1 MMRKRGHLEVT
12 SRERE
17 NKLIKE
23 KQLIA
28 EKTIEYIKDRDRI
41 FLNDRTTNNQIA
53 TLLARKDFSHRLI
66 LMTNSIRAADILLS
80 SRRLEVLFIGGL
92 INQFSYAC
100 TGPLT
105 ELVLENLKADKAIVG
120 TDAFDPRDG
129 ISIERMPEASVT
141 RKMIALA
148 DQTIV
153 VGDGSK
159 MNTPAFMRVSTWN
172 DVDVFITDRIELEG
186 RESVERFH
194 VHIPNP
200 QN

>member
-1 MMRKRGHLEVT
+1 
-12 SRERE
+12 
-17 NKLIKE
+17 LIKE

-53 TLLARKDFSHRLI
+53 TLLARKDFSHHLI

-80 SRRLEVLFIGGL
+80 NRRLEVLFIGGL

-105 ELVLENLKADKAIVG
+105 ELVLENLIADKAIVG

-148 DQTIV
+148 DLTIV

>member
-1 MMRKRGHLEVT
+1 MH
-12 SRERE
+12 
-17 NKLIKE
+17 
-23 KQLIA
+23 
-28 EKTIEYIKDRDRI
+28 
-41 FLNDRTTNNQIA
+41 RTTYGTGTGKSESGA
-53 TLLARKDFSHRLI
+53 G
-66 LMTNSIRAADILLS
+66 AAG
-80 SRRLEVLFIGGL
+80 RCEV
-92 INQFSYAC
+92 C
-100 TGPLT
+100 
-105 ELVLENLKADKAIVG
+105 
-120 TDAFDPRDG
+120 
-129 ISIERMPEASVT
+129 
-141 RKMIALA
+141 ALA

>member
-1 MMRKRGHLEVT
+1 MRKRGHLEVT
-12 SRERE
+12 YRERE

-105 ELVLENLKADKAIVG
+105 ELVLENLKAVLVPPE
-120 TDAFDPRDG
+120 DAKCVPWLIRP
-129 ISIERMPEASVT
+129 SWSEMAA
-141 RKMIALA
+141 K
-148 DQTIV
+148 
-153 VGDGSK
+153 
-159 MNTPAFMRVSTWN
+159 
-172 DVDVFITDRIELEG
+172 
-186 RESVERFH
+186 
-194 VHIPNP
+194 
-200 QN
+200 